1 MLMLYFPDC
10 PIEKLPLRPIDNAR
24 VIDGA
29 QHAYKMSGKD
39 EEIVY
44 LKREK
49 GVEKQYRKKCIKCGL
64 SLYYQFE
71 SGSSTV
77 PKFLMSKCVTKE
89 SNNANIYDQI
99 RMEPEKVIKNTKRVD
114 RGKSGLVT
122 VSTID
127 EEEEE
132 LEAVSSLAN
141 PTYTT
146 AVQFQSLIDLL
157 DFQREIANSYTQNAL
172 VIEKQLERKGMNK
185 RRLAEEVRANLK
197 RLLDHLTTRTELN
210 LSASTLLLLGD

>member
-1 MLMLYFPDC
+1 
-10 PIEKLPLRPIDNAR
+10 
-24 VIDGA
+24 
-29 QHAYKMSGKD
+29 MSGKD

-49 GVEKQYRKKCIKCGL
+49 GVEKQFRKKCIKCGL

-71 SGSSTV
+71 SGSNTA
-77 PKFLMSKCVTKE
+77 PKFLMAKSVTKE

-132 LEAVSSLAN
+132 LEAVSCCAFN
-141 PTYTT
+141 
-146 AVQFQSLIDLL
+146 ASLIQQLTFMATLTFTEGDCQLVHTERTCY
-157 DFQREIANSYTQNAL
+157 RETA
-172 VIEKQLERKGMNK
+172 
-185 RRLAEEVRANLK
+185 RA
-197 RLLDHLTTRTELN
+197 
-210 LSASTLLLLGD
+210 